1 MGWKKQTR
9 EFCGTYL
16 RTMDPE
22 RAARAAGYEDGYAAL
37 ARKNTRRRL
46 ERMRE
51 TASEIRR
58 EDVLRRL
65 AQLAFGQVNDA
76 ARLALAP
83 RETDPAELDLS
94 AVSEF
99 KVTDKGGVE
108 IKLTDRAK
116 ALATLWELLGD
127 QDGGGAEALCGALE
141 EAAAVRLEEENDGE

>member
-9 EFCGTYL
+9 AFCGAYL
-16 RTMDPE
+16 RTMDPD
-22 RAARAAGYEDGYAAL
+22 RAAEAAGYEDGYAAL

-46 ERMRE
+46 EQMRE
-51 TASEIRR
+51 AASEIRR

-65 AQLAFGQVNDA
+65 AQLAFGQANDA

-108 IKLTDRAK
+108 VKLADRVK

-127 QDGGGAEALCGALE
+127 GGGGGAEALCRALE
-141 EAAAVRLEEENDGE
+141 EAVPLEDEDYGE